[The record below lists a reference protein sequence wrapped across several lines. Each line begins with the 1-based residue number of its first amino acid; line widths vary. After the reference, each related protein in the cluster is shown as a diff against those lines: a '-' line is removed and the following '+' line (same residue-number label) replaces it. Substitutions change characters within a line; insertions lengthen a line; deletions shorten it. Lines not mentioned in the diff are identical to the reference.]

1 MRQLAAALA
10 VALPAL
16 TASAQFYEKV
26 DLGRASAKTI
36 VESLDGS
43 DPRIG
48 SLAASLAGAGD
59 PAADALFRSMARS
72 GSAPARVY
80 GVLGQALLS
89 KKGVDAALFASLGS
103 SDERAD
109 VVREAN
115 VSGLLRET
123 DVAALLASKDLNE
136 ASQLTLLAE
145 LDRRGERWDAARM
158 REIAASKDAVAAG
171 FAALVLADGGN
182 GVAAEPR
189 AWAAFRAR
197 LGDMP
202 AADREQAVRALAEAS
217 MLFEVKTAGKALLDL
232 TDGDGWSDDTRVA
245 AIGAAIRL
253 APAAGVDAWRARVKA
268 NRSQLSLMRSAMQL
282 LASAD
287 RGVPPTAFDDLRN
300 GTPVLDTIAA
310 SGSALAA
317 GAPPAEP
324 LIALIDSGH
333 QASAEWAMV
342 RAAELAPEKALPVW
356 KHLLARLESPDPDD
370 QPTAALVAGLARELA
385 DDDTASA
392 KALLDRLS
400 GSPDLLVAAMQ
411 GICDSKSPE
420 AQEIARARRGTLP
433 RSGEGLAALTLAR
446 RGAPLTDADLDV
458 LGRAGA
464 GGGDLDAARALQSAW
479 FYARARGLSD
489 AVIEQ
494 IGGAA
499 PPAPRQGSKA
509 P

>member
-16 TASAQFYEKV
+16 PASAQFYEKV
-26 DLGRASAKTI
+26 DLGRASVKTI

-48 SLAASLAGAGD
+48 SLAANLAGAGD
-59 PAADALFRSMARS
+59 PAADALFRAMARS

-89 KKGVDAALFASLGS
+89 KKGIDAALFAALGS

-115 VSGLLRET
+115 VSGILRES
-123 DVAALLASKDLNE
+123 DVAALLACKDLNE

-145 LDRRGERWDAARM
+145 LDRRGERWDGARM

-182 GVAAEPR
+182 GVAPEPR

-197 LGDMP
+197 LRDMP
-202 AADREQAVRALAEAS
+202 DAEREQAVRALAEAA
-217 MLFEVKTAGKALLDL
+217 MLFEVKSAGRALLEL
-232 TDGDGWSDDTRVA
+232 TDGEGWSDDARVA

-253 APAAGVDAWRARVKA
+253 DTAVGIDAWRSRAKA

-287 RGVPPTAFDDLRN
+287 RGVPPTAFDDVRN
-300 GTPVLDTIAA
+300 GTPVLETIAGAGAAIA
-310 SGSALAA
+310 SGK
-317 GAPPAEP
+317 PPAEP

-342 RAAELAPEKALPVW
+342 RAAELPPEKSLPVW

-370 QPTAALVAGLARELA
+370 MPTAALVAGLARELA
-385 DDDTASA
+385 DADAASA
-392 KALLDRLS
+392 KALLERLS

-433 RSGEGLAALTLAR
+433 RAGEGLAALTLAR
-446 RGAPLTDADLDV
+446 RGAPLADADLDV

-464 GGGDLDAARALQSAW
+464 GGGDLDTARSLQAAW

-489 AVIEQ
+489 GAIDQ

-499 PPAPRQGSKA
+499 PPQAPQGAKA